1 MRDTVAAMVNID
13 KKALR
18 AKLFEKRAGLSPE
31 QRLEGSRG
39 VIELIRSLAEWK
51 TASEVL
57 IYWPIKGEVDVRPLT
72 TELWQRGCKVLMP
85 RCRPDAFG
93 EMDIA
98 CASCE
103 DELTPGPFTIME
115 PDVGK
120 CPPVGTCSPD
130 IALVPGVCF
139 DRRGYRL
146 GFGGGYYDRLL
157 ASKEMKDT
165 LTIGIGYDFQLVKEL
180 PIQPWDMPVDIV
192 CTEEELWH
200 P

>member
-1 MRDTVAAMVNID
+1 MVDID
-13 KKALR
+13 KKTLR
-18 AKLFEKRAGLSPE
+18 AKLIDRRAGLSPE
-31 QRLEGSRG
+31 QVLEGSQG
-39 VIELIRSLAEWK
+39 VIELIRGLAEWK
-51 TASEVL
+51 NSCEVL
-57 IYWPIKGEVDVRPLT
+57 IYWPIKGEVDVRPLV

-103 DELTPGPFTIME
+103 DELTPGPFSIME
-115 PDVGK
+115 PDAEK
-120 CPPVGTCSPD
+120 CPPVDTCCPD
-130 IALVPGVCF
+130 MALIPGVCF

-157 ASKEMKDT
+157 GGDDMKDT
-165 LTIGIGYDFQLVKEL
+165 FTIGLGYNFQLVEQL
-180 PIQPWDMPVDIV
+180 PIQPWDMAVDVI
-192 CTEEELWH
+192 CTEEELWR